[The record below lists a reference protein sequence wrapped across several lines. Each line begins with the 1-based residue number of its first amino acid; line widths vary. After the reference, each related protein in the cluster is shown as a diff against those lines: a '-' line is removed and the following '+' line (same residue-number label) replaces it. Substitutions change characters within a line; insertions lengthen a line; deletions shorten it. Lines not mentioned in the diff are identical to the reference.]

1 MYFVCTYAQDWY
13 LVKNFWRNVD
23 HLQCSN
29 GQINGFSS
37 TDKHRWNLFPT
48 RYFISY
54 GIIYA
59 TKVSTNLFFAW
70 KLVQL
75 FISIIL
81 QYSLSNL
88 LFFRHLGQTVY
99 FLWQNCELTY
109 QLRKNWD
116 ILSGGKIAHPPIYKP
131 KVVLVK
137 KQAEFKA
144 EQGFLVIK

>member
-1 MYFVCTYAQDWY
+1 M
-13 LVKNFWRNVD
+13 
-23 HLQCSN
+23 
-29 GQINGFSS
+29 
-37 TDKHRWNLFPT
+37 
-48 RYFISY
+48 
-54 GIIYA
+54 YA
-59 TKVSTNLFFAW
+59 TKVTTNLFFAC